1 MSVGGLSRELD
12 VLDLLPSFPS
22 QEAIAQEAAGAVPF
36 GASQYGDFWVLMSIP
51 IFSSRLAL
59 LLVPGAQ
66 VTAGLII
73 FFTSPSSFFFFFF
86 IPSWERIME
95 ATSCV
100 SCGMHSH
107 PCMVKISLALQI
119 KS

>member
-51 IFSSRLAL
+51 ISSRLAL
-59 LLVPGAQ
+59 LVMPGAQ
-66 VTAGLII
+66 
-73 FFTSPSSFFFFFF
+73 
-86 IPSWERIME
+86 
-95 ATSCV
+95 
-100 SCGMHSH
+100 
-107 PCMVKISLALQI
+107 
-119 KS
+119 